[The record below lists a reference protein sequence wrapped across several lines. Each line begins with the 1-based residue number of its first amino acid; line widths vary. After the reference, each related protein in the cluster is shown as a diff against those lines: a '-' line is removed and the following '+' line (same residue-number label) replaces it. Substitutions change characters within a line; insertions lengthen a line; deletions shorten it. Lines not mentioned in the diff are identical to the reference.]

1 MSQFIRSRLKSY
13 QIQRLAIDLF
23 GFCNAKCWY
32 CPVRYIPQPEEGK
45 QQMPIEDVEKI
56 FRKLIVERNTPNANG
71 IVSPQ
76 FELFLTT
83 HYSEVLLYKDF
94 EKLLELAK
102 HYGLKTFILSNGVN
116 LTPEKLD
123 IINKYTPSVIQE
135 IGLNVP
141 IISDAELWSK
151 RAGFPAKRFDDL
163 MANLENLHKH
173 AVTRKLQGRVKLI
186 INGLDEV
193 SFKTGSLQKGPKF
206 EELGIDLDSR
216 TGEHQQQAELAAK
229 MFPNFDIEKSD
240 LIDRTGLISDYISE
254 AKYMEDRM
262 KNRKVVGCQNWGDR
276 IYEWLS
282 VNSKGDAILCCNDYN
297 FDYVYGNIL
306 EQDIRDMW
314 FSDKHVETIDRAY
327 NNICTKCSASVT
339 R

>member
-45 QQMPIEDVEKI
+45 RQMPIEDVEQI
-56 FRKLIVERNTPNANG
+56 FRKLIIERDKPNG
-71 IVSPQ
+71 IVSPD
-76 FELFLTT
+76 FNLFLTT
-83 HYSEVLLYKDF
+83 HYSEVLLYKEF
-94 EKLLELAK
+94 EKLLQLAQ

-116 LTPEKLD
+116 LTPDKLD

-141 IISDAELWSK
+141 IITDANLWSK

-163 MANLENLHKH
+163 MTNLHNLHDH

-186 INGLDEV
+186 INGVDEV
-193 SFKTGSLQKGPKF
+193 TFKAGSVKKGPKF
-206 EELGIDLDSR
+206 DDLGIDLDQFS
-216 TGEHQQQAELAAK
+216 GEHQQQADLAHRL
-229 MFPNFDIEKSD
+229 FPNFDIEKSD
-240 LIDRTGLISDYISE
+240 LIDRTGLIADYLTEE
-254 AKYMEDRM
+254 AYMKDRM
-262 KNRKVVGCQNWGDR
+262 KNRKVIGCQNWGDR
-276 IYEWLS
+276 VYEWLS
-282 VNSKGDAILCCNDYN
+282 LNANGDAILCCNDYN
-297 FDYVYGNIL
+297 FDYIYGNIL
-306 EQDIRDMW
+306 QEELSEMW
-314 FSDKHVETIDRAY
+314 MSDRHVETIDRAY

-339 R
+339 K

>member
-32 CPVRYIPQPEEGK
+32 CPVRYLPQPEEGK

-56 FRKLIVERNTPNANG
+56 FRKLIVERDMPNG
-71 IVSPQ
+71 VVSPD
-76 FELFLTT
+76 FNLFLTT

-94 EKLLELAK
+94 EKLLQLAQ

-135 IGLNVP
+135 VGLNVP

-163 MANLENLHKH
+163 MSNLENLHNH
-173 AVTRKLQGRVKLI
+173 AITRKLQGRVKLI
-186 INGLDEV
+186 INGVDEV
-193 SFKTGSLQKGPKF
+193 TFKAGSVKKGPKF
-206 EELGIDLDSR
+206 DELDIDLDSQ
-216 TGEHQQQAELAAK
+216 TGEHQQQVDLAHK
-229 MFPNFDIEKSD
+229 MFPKFDVEKSD
-240 LIDRTGLISDYISE
+240 LIDRTGLIADYLTEE
-254 AKYMEDRM
+254 AYMNDRM
-262 KNRKVVGCQNWGDR
+262 KGRKVVGCENWGDR
-276 IYEWLS
+276 NYEWLS
-282 VNSKGDAILCCNDYN
+282 VNSRGDAILCCNDYN
-297 FDYVYGNIL
+297 FDYVYGNIV
-306 EQDIRDMW
+306 EQDLREMW
-314 FSDKHVETIDRAY
+314 MSDRHVETIDRAY

>member
-56 FRKLIVERNTPNANG
+56 FRKLIVERDTPNG
-71 IVSPQ
+71 VVSPD
-76 FELFLTT
+76 FNLFLTT

-94 EKLLELAK
+94 EKLLQLAQ

-141 IISDAELWSK
+141 IISNAELWSK

-163 MANLENLHKH
+163 MSNLENLHKH

-186 INGLDEV
+186 VNGVDEV
-193 SFKTGSLQKGPKF
+193 TFKAGSVKKGPKF
-206 EELGIDLDSR
+206 DELDIDLDPLV
-216 TGEHQQQAELAAK
+216 GEHQQQVDLANK

-240 LIDRTGLISDYISE
+240 LIDRTGLIADYLTEE
-254 AKYMEDRM
+254 AYMKDRM
-262 KNRKVVGCQNWGDR
+262 KGRKVVGCNNWGDR
-276 IYEWLS
+276 NYDWLS
-282 VNSKGDAILCCNDYN
+282 INAKGDAILCCNDYN

-306 EQDIRDMW
+306 EQELDEMW
-314 FSDKHVETIDRAY
+314 LSDRHVETIDRAY